1 MKPRNQHI
9 GHRNRIQLLL
19 FCLSCGILVLIM
31 VGCLCGRG
39 LVPIRTLQ
47 QSVADEKLSA
57 IRKGDLRDSALKV
70 MADAWHHGVC
80 SRLSGRIYDVF
91 LIGPKEVNRMY
102 VVVVT
107 SESQNGV
114 YRVTGAAP
122 AERYLLRE
130 YGFEECLPKWVLT
143 STSTPIPTK

>member
-9 GHRNRIQLLL
+9 RHRNKIQLLL
-19 FCLSCGILVLIM
+19 FYLGCGILVLIII
-31 VGCLCGRG
+31 GCLYGRG
-39 LVPIRTLQ
+39 LVLTSTLP

-80 SRLSGRIYDVF
+80 PRLSGKIDDVF

-130 YGFEECLPKWVLT
+130 YGFEKCIPAWVLAA
-143 STSTPIPTK
+143 TPAP